1 MTAQPTINKLLS
13 MAPWLAGSLAALNL
27 IFLAGLALTVVQS
40 MTTRAPLVPAYF
52 IGMLVIPLATGALAL
67 ILLGMTLLAWK
78 DHAGSVLGR
87 VYLTLVSLAGLAFTW
102 FAWYW
107 NLLGFKL

>member
-1 MTAQPTINKLLS
+1 
-13 MAPWLAGSLAALNL
+13 
-27 IFLAGLALTVVQS
+27 
-40 MTTRAPLVPAYF
+40 
-52 IGMLVIPLATGALAL
+52 
-67 ILLGMTLLAWK
+67 
-78 DHAGSVLGR
+78 